1 MDLALYDTYRALID
15 TVCSILLGIS
25 LHQSFSSV
33 HGKTL
38 GETVTADSHNA
49 NFYFG

>member
-1 MDLALYDTYRALID
+1 MDLALHDTYGTLID
-15 TVCSILLGIS
+15 TVGAVLLGIS

-33 HGKTL
+33 HGKAL

>member
-33 HGKTL
+33 HGKAL